1 MKFFYCEVT
10 WYDNY
15 TDQTQEDKVFIFA
28 ANYQDACCQLS
39 VHFPDISKINIELV
53 NDDTGGT
60 SILFIEGN
68 NEDMVQSIKNSNT
81 Y

>member
-10 WYDNY
+10 WYDQY
-15 TDQTQEDKVFIFA
+15 DHKIEDKVFVFA

-39 VHFPDISKINIELV
+39 VQFPDIIKINIELV
-53 NDDTGGT
+53 NDDTGNT
-60 SILFIEGN
+60 SILFIEDN
-68 NEDMVQSIKNSNT
+68 DEDVVQSIKNSNT

>member
-10 WYDNY
+10 WYNQY
-15 TDQTQEDKVFIFA
+15 ENKTEDKVFVFA
-28 ANYQDACCQLS
+28 ANYQDACCQLNAQ
-39 VHFPDISKINIELV
+39 FPDITKINIELV

-68 NEDMVQSIKNSNT
+68 DENVVQSIKNSNT

>member
-10 WYDNY
+10 WYDKY
-15 TDQTQEDKVFIFA
+15 DHETEEKVFVFA
-28 ANYQDACCQLS
+28 TNYQDACCQLS
-39 VHFPDISKINIELV
+39 AQFPDITKINIELV

-68 NEDMVQSIKNSNT
+68 DEDVVQSIKNSNT